1 MVPDNASKQN
11 FLMAV
16 EKLGFVYDQLAPKL
30 EHGDGMMTP
39 QHEQLLN
46 QSVAKKHQVALLA
59 QPYRSFVLKQKG
71 HLAHHHGHKVQHL
84 SSPG

>member
-16 EKLGFVYDQLAPKL
+16 EKPGFVYDQWAQRL
-30 EHGDGMMTP
+30 EHSDGMMTP
-39 QHEQLLN
+39 PHEQLLN

-71 HLAHHHGHKVQHL
+71 HLEHHHGHKVWHL